1 MFNSIRKYYNT
12 LKYLRPVQIYGRIFS
27 IIKKKSGLIKL
38 PTIPNVLKPSLTPKT
53 NFLHHDPWNK
63 KEELLKGNFDFL
75 NHILKI
81 GFPPKWKAEGSS
93 LLWQF
98 NLHYFNYIFLLDKVE
113 QINLCNNWIENNKVG
128 KGIGWHPY
136 VISLRLISWCKIG
149 FENDK
154 INKSI
159 YQQAAYLF
167 RNLEYYH
174 PANHYLE
181 NARALIFA
189 GLYFKDQG
197 ESGKWLD
204 KGFEIYLTET
214 PKQVLNDGGYFERSI
229 MYHAIML
236 ESYLDISNILPN
248 NHDNYNLFLDT
259 AIKMLDFLIVA
270 THPDGRI
277 SLFNDST
284 QEIAPSTKEI
294 NEYAFRL
301 KIRNPSKSDN
311 EKASNV
317 ISNKYD
323 LLEGRSSTEKSSAS
337 KRNEIPPHSVRRNDS
352 IVGCHSFKDSGY
364 YVYIDD
370 KFYLAIDGGAIGP
383 DFIPAHA
390 HADIFS
396 YELSVKGVQFIV
408 DSGVYEYSEGEMRSY
423 VRSTKAHNT
432 ISIDSRD
439 QAECWG
445 GFRVARRYKPYD
457 LSFKEI
463 DDKVFFEGKFGG
475 YAKLIGDNL
484 VHHRKIEI
492 EKGTSAITVNDNITG
507 SGNHNIESFIHLHPD
522 VNIDRIDDNIML
534 SRNNVALQFK
544 IQNSTFKIIDAWYCP
559 EFGKK
564 MRNKVIKIYS
574 NQLPMNIT
582 YKICVN
588 L

>member
-1 MFNSIRKYYNT
+1 MFNSIIKYYNT

-27 IIKKKSGLIKL
+27 IIKKKSNLIKL
-38 PTIPNVLKPSLTPKT
+38 PNIPNKLKPSLIPKT
-53 NFLHHDPWNK
+53 NFIHHDPWNK

-75 NHILKI
+75 NYILKI
-81 GFPPKWKAEGSS
+81 GFPPKWKAEDTS

-98 NLHYFNYIFLLDKVE
+98 NLHYFNYLFLLDKDE

-136 VISLRLISWCKIG
+136 VISLRLICWCKIG
-149 FENDK
+149 FEDEN

-159 YQQAAYLF
+159 YQQAAFLY

-181 NARALIFA
+181 NVRALIFA

-197 ESGKWLD
+197 ESDKWLE
-204 KGFEIYLTET
+204 KGLKIYLTET

-229 MYHAIML
+229 MYHAIIL
-236 ESYLDISNILPN
+236 ESYLDILNILPN
-248 NHDNYNLFLDT
+248 HNDNYNLFVDT
-259 AIKMLDFLIVA
+259 AIKMLDFLIAA

-284 QEIAPSTKEI
+284 QEIAPSTKELI
-294 NEYAFRL
+294 YYAKRL
-301 KIRNPSKSDN
+301 MVNDKLSEFEFNSKFKIQNLPAGRQGSKFH
-311 EKASNV
+311 SNSV
-317 ISNKYD
+317 VYPIIQT
-323 LLEGRSSTEKSSAS
+323 SSQAL
-337 KRNEIPPHSVRRNDS
+337 N
-352 IVGCHSFKDSGY
+352 DSGY
-364 YVYIDD
+364 YVYRDD

-396 YELSVKGVQFIV
+396 YELSIKGVQFIV

-432 ISIDSRD
+432 VSIDSRD

-457 LSFKEI
+457 VSFKDV

-484 VHHRKIEI
+484 IHHRKIEI
-492 EKGTSAITVNDNITG
+492 EKGTSTITVNDNITG

-534 SRNNVALQFK
+534 SRNKVALQFK
-544 IQNSTFKIIDAWYCP
+544 IQNSSFKIIDAWYCP

-564 MRNKVIKIYS
+564 ILNKVIKIYT
-574 NQLPMNIT
+574 NQLPSKLT
-582 YKICVN
+582 YKFI
-588 L
+588 LK